1 MSSEDSEGSYD
12 SLGSEATEA
21 IKARL
26 IGYFAAYEDT
36 FKFERLLGA
45 GVAAN
50 AWRVR
55 CRRRTGDPWAR
66 IVLKTPTGVGLAE
79 VTEGNLGASVVEF
92 QNERRLLSELRTRH
106 LVRLINFSDEED
118 PLAQTEPRNTIGSWI
133 YLEYL
138 ENGTLAQL
146 VEKCDDNDVEYI
158 PNRLLWRIFL
168 CLVRACV
175 AMAYIPDGP
184 PANRYDEN
192 EEPCTLAQG
201 SVSYSHNDMHSENV
215 MIGDLLGDP
224 DDLEHLI
231 CPVVK
236 FIDLESHNEYAGGE
250 GMGVQRNLLNIGAN
264 MAEIILRSGVLGID
278 ICGAAESDD
287 GVWFEPGGGYDG
299 FSTAAK
305 ELLVRGANGR
315 LPQPELDPDLR
326 RLVCECTAIN
336 PRQRPRLASDLLPT
350 VLEAVEDRDAAY
362 YGRAGYCDARVE
374 TDEAILGWVQRVL
387 GAVPAPP
394 STAGDSDEEDNLQ
407 VGGEGPESLEVY
419 TPTGTRRFTAR
430 DSREASP
437 ESLPEDPRERYR
449 KRDD

>member
-1 MSSEDSEGSYD
+1 
-12 SLGSEATEA
+12 
-21 IKARL
+21 
-26 IGYFAAYEDT
+26 
-36 FKFERLLGA
+36 
-45 GVAAN
+45 
-50 AWRVR
+50 
-55 CRRRTGDPWAR
+55 
-66 IVLKTPTGVGLAE
+66 
-79 VTEGNLGASVVEF
+79 
-92 QNERRLLSELRTRH
+92 
-106 LVRLINFSDEED
+106 
-118 PLAQTEPRNTIGSWI
+118 
-133 YLEYL
+133 
-138 ENGTLAQL
+138 
-146 VEKCDDNDVEYI
+146 
-158 PNRLLWRIFL
+158 
-168 CLVRACV
+168 
-175 AMAYIPDGP
+175 
-184 PANRYDEN
+184 
-192 EEPCTLAQG
+192 
-201 SVSYSHNDMHSENV
+201 
-215 MIGDLLGDP
+215 
-224 DDLEHLI
+224 
-231 CPVVK
+231 
-236 FIDLESHNEYAGGE
+236 
-250 GMGVQRNLLNIGAN
+250 MGVQRNLLNIGAN

-287 GVWFEPGGGYDG
+287 GVWFEPGDPYDG

-305 ELLVRGANGR
+305 ELLVRGADGR